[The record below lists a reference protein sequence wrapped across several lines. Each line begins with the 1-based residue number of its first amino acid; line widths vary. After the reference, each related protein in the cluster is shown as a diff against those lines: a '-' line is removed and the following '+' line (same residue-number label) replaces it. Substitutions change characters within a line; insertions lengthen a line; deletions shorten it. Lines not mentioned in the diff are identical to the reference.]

1 MDADVLPVGV
11 WWAAAAAAAIIYLAV
26 YPRLMPTRKTAR
38 SVLVGPLMIGLLVAV
53 FFARDGSDAPAYLGA
68 FTGVMIAL
76 PLAIVGQHRSLVPRV
91 VAREAGV
98 PNGDLPSLPAS
109 LKIRIIVTLPLV
121 TCLGIWL
128 GIRFGG

>member
-1 MDADVLPVGV
+1 MDSGVLPVGV
-11 WWAAAAAAAIIYLAV
+11 WWAAAAIAAIVYLAV
-26 YPRLMPTRKTAR
+26 YPRLMPTQKTTR

-53 FFARDGSDAPAYLGA
+53 FYARDGSDAPAYLGA
-68 FTGVMIAL
+68 FTGAMIAL
-76 PLAIVGQHRSLVPRV
+76 PLAIAGQHRSLVPRV

-98 PNGDLPSLPAS
+98 PNDDLPSIPAS
-109 LKIRIIVTLPLV
+109 LKIRIIVTLPLM